1 MTIRLYFGN
10 LPQSFESKELEEELA
25 SIVQGI
31 RFKPVLDRGTGS
43 CRGFGFATVND
54 EKMAEAV
61 IEHFNGRN
69 FNGSAL
75 RVERSERR
83 EAGNSS
89 RRNSSVGNQVQ
100 GSQRRVMNKVVHSD
114 APAEDA
120 PDPRWGGELS
130 KLKQLLESQKT
141 IA

>member
-1 MTIRLYFGN
+1 MSIRLYFGN
-10 LPQSFESKELEEELA
+10 LPQTFESKELEEELA
-25 SIVQGI
+25 GIVQGI

-69 FNGSAL
+69 FNGSVL

-83 EAGNSS
+83 DAGNSS
-89 RRNSSVGNQVQ
+89 RRNSGIGNQVQ
-100 GSQRRVMNKVVHSD
+100 GSQRRVMIKVVHSD

-141 IA
+141 VA

>member
-1 MTIRLYFGN
+1 MSIRLYFGN
-10 LPQSFESKELEEELA
+10 LPQTFESKELEEELA

-83 EAGNSS
+83 DAGNSS
-89 RRNSSVGNQVQ
+89 RRNNGIGNQVQ
-100 GSQRRVMNKVVHSD
+100 GNQRRVMNKVVHSD

-141 IA
+141 VA

>member
-1 MTIRLYFGN
+1 MSIRLYFGN
-10 LPQSFESKELEEELA
+10 LPQTFESKELEEELA

>member
-10 LPQSFESKELEEELA
+10 LPQSFESKELEEELT

-31 RFKPVLDRGTGS
+31 RFKPVLDRGTGN
-43 CRGFGFATVND
+43 CRGFGFATVNN
-54 EKMAEAV
+54 EKMAEAI

-69 FNGSAL
+69 FNGSVL

-83 EAGNSS
+83 DTGASN
-89 RRNSSVGNQVQ
+89 RRNSNIGNQVQ
-100 GSQRRVMNKVVHSD
+100 GNQRRFNNKVVHSD
-114 APAEDA
+114 APVGDA

-130 KLKQLLESQKT
+130 RLKQLLESQKT
-141 IA
+141 AV